1 MRSQPWCWHAETTTG
16 NTISAT
22 EWFELT
28 VEATPRNARQLRA
41 RFQQWLQTLGAA
53 TALADDLALT
63 VYEALANVVEHAY
76 PPDHPNPMMRLH
88 ARVDHHQ
95 VLITISDHGR
105 WRTPPPQPG
114 YRGRGLT
121 MMRALTTELHLH
133 PSPDVTTVQLR
144 ALLHCSES
152 LSAAHKCD

>member
-1 MRSQPWCWHAETTTG
+1 MLFARAPWCWPAETTTG

-22 EWFELT
+22 EWFELA

-76 PPDHPNPMMRLH
+76 PPDHPNPMMRMH

-105 WRTPPPQPG
+105 WRTHHRNP
-114 YRGRGLT
+114 
-121 MMRALTTELHLH
+121 ATE
-133 PSPDVTTVQLR
+133 DAV
-144 ALLHCSES
+144 
-152 LSAAHKCD
+152 